1 MKKYSVMCLLA
12 MMIAGGSMSYANP
25 RPDNDKNSVTSSSAV
40 SKDIAELCSALDKAL
55 EALKTNPSDLSGF
68 GNSMNKS
75 VGNLDTDQKLTSADK
90 ALLKK
95 TMYNLMEVVVSI
107 QMEQNPQM
115 AQIFGNLTEDQ
126 KKEMMG
132 MAMKVATQELDNKID
147 SCETL
152 GDFTDLAGKI

>member
-1 MKKYSVMCLLA
+1 
-12 MMIAGGSMSYANP
+12 
-25 RPDNDKNSVTSSSAV
+25 
-40 SKDIAELCSALDKAL
+40 
-55 EALKTNPSDLSGF
+55 
-68 GNSMNKS
+68 MNKS

-132 MAMKVATQELDNKID
+132 MAMKVATQELDNKIV